1 LNQAYKRRKAIMKKR
16 KLRSIVAVV
25 SIISLVGLVIYN
37 GQVAAA
43 VSPKAQGAPSK
54 VKAVTAEKYA
64 VLNPRGDMPA
74 IDAKALASRLNTL
87 TGKTVYVYGLDFR
100 MNPGDEIMLMV
111 ARGLAQAVPGI
122 KVVYLSDQYGDATVD
137 TVIPAVR
144 IVKHPVET
152 ENWNTFKEAEKA
164 DAVVTGLGF

>member
-1 LNQAYKRRKAIMKKR
+1 MKAQKVTK
-16 KLRSIVAVV
+16 VAGNAMLLALLGL
-25 SIISLVGLVIYN
+25 LVCH
-37 GQVAAA
+37 GQVTAAG
-43 VSPKAQGAPSK
+43 SPKA
-54 VKAVTAEKYA
+54 KATPTKAAGEKYA
-64 VLNPRGDMPA
+64 VLNPRADMPP
-74 IDAKALASRLNTL
+74 IDAKALAPRLSTL

-122 KVVYLSDQYGDATVD
+122 KVIYLSDQYGDATVD

-144 IVKHPVET
+144 IAKHPVET